1 MRPCQARK
9 TVKFMDMM
17 IYKIT
22 NTVNGKVYIGQTIRP
37 LRQRFLR
44 HINDAHNNPNTHLKL
59 HRAMNKYGADK
70 FTIKK
75 IDEATT
81 KQELDEKE
89 VFWIKEYD
97 SVSSGYNLT
106 AGGEGG
112 NTYKCRTFSQM
123 KETRDKLSKSKM
135 GRANGMSKQIKA
147 KNVTTGQEYVFDSL
161 HACLEFLGIKNK
173 STVSDRASGKCNTL
187 WRNEW
192 MFAYE
197 GCDYSEFHEFHYDPS
212 CRKGTKVI
220 LKKDGESRLF
230 NSFNKAC
237 GFLGIKKTSLQPN
250 MVINGYS
257 IEIP

>member
-1 MRPCQARK
+1 MNM
-9 TVKFMDMM
+9 V

-22 NTVNGKVYIGQTIRP
+22 NTVNGKVYIGQTIIPIRK
-37 LRQRFLR
+37 RFLR

-70 FTIKK
+70 FTVEQ

-89 VFWIKEYD
+89 KFWIKEYD
-97 SVSSGYNLT
+97 SVT

-112 NTYKCRTFSQM
+112 NTYKCRTSSQM
-123 KETRDKLSKSKM
+123 KETRQKLSKSKM
-135 GRANGMSKQIKA
+135 GRANGMSRQIKA
-147 KNVTTGQEYVFDSL
+147 KNVITGKEYVFDSL
-161 HACLEFLGIKNK
+161 HACLEFLGTKHK
-173 STVSDRASGKCNTL
+173 STVTDRASGKCNTL

-197 GCDYSEFHEFHYDPS
+197 GCDYAKFHEFHYDSS
-212 CRKGTKVI
+212 CRRGTKVI
-220 LKKDGESRLF
+220 LKKYGKSTSF
-230 NSFNKAC
+230 NSINKAC
-237 GFLGIKKTSLQPN
+237 EFLGIKYTSLQAN

-257 IEIP
+257 IVIP